1 MMKDMSF
8 FDKLNI
14 LGDVISSS
22 NMFIIGIILFIIIGF
37 LFITTNKTNYK
48 SSKRT
53 YLLIYISIITFLIIT
68 YKDSLSNMF
77 DYMMNNLFIAVYFPN
92 LAIYFAAIII
102 TNVIVWISMFN
113 FNVSKLIKSINVV
126 VFCIIHY
133 LLILILNI
141 VTEKKLDVFQQSSVY
156 GNKQAFALIELSS
169 TIFIVWIIFLI
180 LYKIIKKY
188 ITKEETIEV
197 EENTNKNNINKTK
210 APYVL
215 KQTPSIQNEEKT
227 TDFENL
233 LTLDDYKLLLNML
246 REKKQEIK
254 EDEVKE
260 QEIDNQNKF
269 MELQALYK
277 SIDS

>member
-197 EENTNKNNINKTK
+197 EENTNKSNINKTK

-227 TDFENL
+227 TNFENL

-254 EDEVKE
+254 EDEVKA